1 MTELEDAMA
10 AELTRLELLLG
21 PDDYAWFTRALIQE
35 PLGAEFTAIWD
46 ANVDKLY
53 ES

>member
-1 MTELEDAMA
+1 VQGDGVDAMTELEDAM
-10 AELTRLELLLG
+10 
-21 PDDYAWFTRALIQE
+21 ALIQE